1 MEEYT
6 TMSMAQMVRRDG
18 ELLTQLVERRRQA
31 AEALQE
37 TADGASGRDD
47 IVVSIQAW
55 EMAIRLVV
63 QLQNL
68 SRREEHEAALQE
80 QLELISN
87 IRCAANNWAF
97 GRNADHI
104 VSARQGQKML
114 RWQRE
119 LETHFGERG
128 RPTDSQL
135 TAICEGREIYMGV
148 QEDEVDV
155 DEGEAGTGPRSG
167 DDEQAEGEE
176 SSDEASSAVD
186 DLLGEEGEE
195 DDEDDDDDDEEEEEE
210 ED

>member
-1 MEEYT
+1 MEEHS
-6 TMSMAQMVRRDG
+6 TMTMAQVVRGDG
-18 ELLTQLVERRRQA
+18 ELLTRLVERRREA

-37 TADGASGRDD
+37 TAEGASGRDD
-47 IVVSIQAW
+47 LVFSIQAW

-68 SRREEHEAALQE
+68 SRQEEHEAALQE
-80 QLELISN
+80 QNELVSK
-87 IRCAANNWAF
+87 IRCNAHNWAF

-104 VSARQGQKML
+104 VSSRQGQNML
-114 RWQRE
+114 TWQRE

-167 DDEQAEGEE
+167 DGEGDTEGEE
-176 SSDEASSAVD
+176 GSDEASSAVD

-195 DDEDDDDDDEEEEEE
+195 DDDDEEEEEE
-210 ED
+210 EED